1 MNKIREALKQ
11 GRPSF
16 GGWSTLADSI
26 SAELMGGA
34 GFDWVIVDTQHGSV
48 TNADLIRVIQA
59 LALSDTPAVVRVP
72 WTDAATIMRV
82 LDVGAKGVIVPMVN
96 TPEEA
101 ALAASAL
108 RYPPDGVRSMGP
120 TRGTFASTEA
130 ANEDVVLLVMIETA
144 EALDRV
150 DEIAAVPGVDGLFVG
165 PVDLG
170 LSMGLALDW
179 TGTSSEVLAAMDRI
193 VVAAE
198 KAGVFVGTVSSSAAH
213 AKDLVARG
221 VMFVSLGADVG
232 YIRAGIAT
240 DGATLKELRSGPG
253 NAGEGA

>member
-1 MNKIREALKQ
+1 MNRIREALRQ
-11 GRPSF
+11 GQPSF
-16 GGWSTLADSI
+16 GGWSTLADSV

-48 TNADLIRVIQA
+48 TNADLVRVIQA
-59 LALSDTPAVVRVP
+59 LALGGTSAVVRVP

-82 LDVGAKGVIVPMVN
+82 LDVGAAGVIVPMVN

-108 RYPPDGVRSMGP
+108 RYPPAGIRSMGP
-120 TRGTFASTEA
+120 TRGGFVSTAA
-130 ANEDVVLLVMIETA
+130 ANDDAVLLVMIETA

-150 DEIAAVPGVDGLFVG
+150 EEIAAVPGVDGLFVG
-165 PVDLG
+165 PVDLALSLG
-170 LSMGLALDW
+170 LPLDW
-179 TGTSSEVLAAMDRI
+179 TGTHPDVLAAMDRI

-198 KAGVFVGTVSSSAAH
+198 KASVFVGTVSSSANH
-213 AKDLVARG
+213 AKDLVGRG
-221 VMFVSLGADVG
+221 VKFVSLGADVG

-240 DGATLKELRSGPG
+240 DSAVLKELRSLSTGQ
-253 NAGEGA
+253 GA

>member
-1 MNKIREALKQ
+1 MNRIREALGQ
-11 GRPSF
+11 GQPSF
-16 GGWSTLADSI
+16 GGWSTLADSV

-48 TNADLIRVIQA
+48 TNADLVRVIQA
-59 LALSDTPAVVRVP
+59 LAIGGTSAVVRIP

-82 LDVGAKGVIVPMVN
+82 LDVGAAGVIVPMVN

-108 RYPPDGVRSMGP
+108 RYPPEGIRSMGP
-120 TRGTFASTEA
+120 TRGGFVSTAA
-130 ANEDVVLLVMIETA
+130 ANEDAVLLVMIETA

-150 DEIAAVPGVDGLFVG
+150 DEIASVPGVDGLFVG
-165 PVDLG
+165 PVDLALSLG
-170 LSMGLALDW
+170 LPLDW
-179 TGTSSEVLAAMDRI
+179 TGTHPDVLAAMDRI

-198 KAGVFVGTVSSSAAH
+198 KAGVFVGTVSSSANH
-213 AKDLVARG
+213 AKDLVGRG
-221 VMFVSLGADVG
+221 VKFVSLGADVG

-240 DGATLKELRSGPG
+240 DGAVLKELRSLSTD
-253 NAGEGA
+253 GEG

>member
-1 MNKIREALKQ
+1 MNRIRERLAQ
-11 GRPSF
+11 GQPSF
-16 GGWSTLADSI
+16 GGWSTLADSV

-48 TNADLIRVIQA
+48 TNADLVRVIQA
-59 LALSDTPAVVRVP
+59 LAIGGTSAVVRVP

-82 LDVGAKGVIVPMVN
+82 LDVGAAGVIVPMVN

-108 RYPPDGVRSMGP
+108 RYPPEGIRSMGP
-120 TRGTFASTEA
+120 TRGGFVSTAA
-130 ANEDVVLLVMIETA
+130 ANEEAVLLVMIETA

-165 PVDLG
+165 PVDLALSLG
-170 LSMGLALDW
+170 LPLDW
-179 TGTSSEVLAAMDRI
+179 TGTHPDVLAAMDRI
-193 VVAAE
+193 VTAAQ
-198 KAGVFVGTVSSSAAH
+198 KAGVFVGTVSSGAAH
-213 AKDLVARG
+213 AKDLVGRG
-221 VMFVSLGADVG
+221 VKFVSLGADVG

-240 DGATLKELRSGPG
+240 DGAVLAELRSLATGT
-253 NAGEGA
+253 GA

>member
-1 MNKIREALKQ
+1 MNRIRDALNQ

-16 GGWSTLADSI
+16 GGWSTLADSL

-48 TNADLIRVIQA
+48 TNADLVRVTQA
-59 LALSDTPAVVRVP
+59 LAIGGTSAVVRVP
-72 WTDAATIMRV
+72 WTDAPTIMRV
-82 LDVGAKGVIVPMVN
+82 LDIGAAGVIVPMVN

-108 RYPPDGVRSMGP
+108 RYPPDGIRSMGP
-120 TRGTFASTEA
+120 TRGAFVSTAA
-130 ANEDVVLLVMIETA
+130 ANEDAVLLVMIETA

-170 LSMGLALDW
+170 LSLGLPLDW
-179 TGTSSEVLAAMDRI
+179 TGTSPEVSAAMDRI
-193 VVAAE
+193 VAAAE
-198 KAGVFVGTVSSSAAH
+198 AAGVFVGTVSSSAAH
-213 AKDLVARG
+213 AKDLVGRG
-221 VMFVSLGADVG
+221 VKFVSLGADVG

-240 DGATLKELRSGPG
+240 DAAALKELRALPG
-253 NAGEGA
+253 GKGA

>member
-1 MNKIREALKQ
+1 MNRIREALGQ
-11 GRPSF
+11 GQPSF
-16 GGWSTLADSI
+16 GGWSTLADSV

-48 TNADLIRVIQA
+48 TNADLVRVIQA
-59 LALSDTPAVVRVP
+59 LAIGGTSAVVRIP
-72 WTDAATIMRV
+72 WTDAPTIMRA
-82 LDVGAKGVIVPMVN
+82 LDVGAAGVIVPMVN

-108 RYPPDGVRSMGP
+108 RYPPEGIRSMGP
-120 TRGTFASTEA
+120 TRGGFVSTAA
-130 ANEDVVLLVMIETA
+130 ANEDAVLLVMIETA

-165 PVDLG
+165 PVDLALSLG
-170 LSMGLALDW
+170 LPLDW
-179 TGTSSEVLAAMDRI
+179 TGTHPDVLAAMDRI
-193 VVAAE
+193 VAAAE
-198 KAGVFVGTVSSSAAH
+198 KAGVFVGTVSSSAKH

-221 VMFVSLGADVG
+221 VKFVSLGADVG

-240 DGATLKELRSGPG
+240 DGAVLKELRSLS
-253 NAGEGA
+253 AGGGA